1 MLLLIGRFSLFLLL
15 VADWAG
21 DPYFGNSP
29 LSRPFSSQEA
39 FCHSFVQRDTLLKA
53 TSAVYR
59 DLLILHAST
68 ESLAAYGAQSPMQR
82 AEIDHVF
89 LEAADPIYALKS
101 LRC

>member
-1 MLLLIGRFSLFLLL
+1 MLLLIGRLFLFLLL
-15 VADWAG
+15 VADYVG

-29 LSRPFSSQEA
+29 LSRPFSSQDA

-53 TSAVYR
+53 TTPIQR
-59 DLLILHAST
+59 DFLIAHAPIET
-68 ESLAAYGAQSPMQR
+68 LAAYR
-82 AEIDHVF
+82 APSLMRCIEMDHVF